1 MNNEYDT
8 FVGEVKPPVS
18 GVIDPNVDM
27 ADAIGMGVNA
37 FLGFVGGIAV
47 IAVIVGAILWAMAAG
62 DEEKIGKAKRILFS
76 ALIGLFLTLS
86 AWGIVGIV
94 IGFLVS

>member
-8 FVGEVKPPVS
+8 FVGEVKPPVNI
-18 GVIDPNVDM
+18 VAPDVEM

-37 FLGFVGGIAV
+37 FLSLIGGIAV
-47 IAVIVGAILWAMAAG
+47 IAIIVAAILWAMAAG
-62 DEEKIGKAKRILFS
+62 DEEKIAKAKRILFS

-86 AWGIVGIV
+86 AWGIVEIA
-94 IGFLVS
+94 IGFFV